1 MTALKLWDALAKKAK
16 TEVGRKLLC
25 ICHLL
30 LSHPNCIQNR
40 GQRTSSSKR
49 IRVTWEGTSEYKMD
63 AQGVAWQPASMLL
76 PVPAEPKNLKNLS
89 LALPGPVL
97 HSSTVAQFYV
107 ERSTFPHCAE
117 LQFHSL
123 SYVRRGQPSWQK
135 ERCDARE
142 LKENISETP
151 TDRKMSFWQENMG
164 FIQVYC
170 LV

>member
-1 MTALKLWDALAKKAK
+1 MAENSFAFATCFWVTQTASRIVGNAPAAAAARGYEWRE
-16 TEVGRKLLC
+16 TEPV
-25 ICHLL
+25 
-30 LSHPNCIQNR
+30 N
-40 GQRTSSSKR
+40 
-49 IRVTWEGTSEYKMD
+49 KMD
-63 AQGVAWQPASMLL
+63 AQGVAWQPAAGMLL
-76 PVPAEPKNLKNLS
+76 PLPAEPKNLKNLS

-107 ERSTFPHCAE
+107 ERWTFPHRAE

-164 FIQVYC
+164 FIQVY
-170 LV
+170 LSGKRLLHEWI